1 MKKWIIVIG
10 TIVLIS
16 GGLMFFQHR
25 SEAPQ
30 VSQDPQELHEPMSE
44 AETTAAIEQAMD
56 HVEELEGLEEGIE
69 KWAVRLLVA
78 SNESLS
84 DAELVAQAEQ
94 AYQDRQDALDVAEE
108 IYDVDMSEERIH
120 AFIEQ
125 EVEQIDEAFMESI
138 ASAHGLSLEAFLYDW
153 EYDHFAYN
161 YAWREMS
168 TQLEEGF
175 PMEEGEDAE
184 AYRDRLREQW
194 QNKIDETR

>member
-44 AETTAAIEQAMD
+44 AETTAAIEQAID

-94 AYQDRQDALDVAEE
+94 AYQKRQDALDVAEE
-108 IYDVDMSEERIH
+108 VYDVDMSEERIH

-125 EVEQIDEAFMESI
+125 EVEQIDEAFMTSI

-153 EYDHFAYN
+153 EYDNFAYN
-161 YAWREMS
+161 YAWREVGAR
-168 TQLEEGF
+168 LEEDF
-175 PMEEGEDAE
+175 PIQEGEDAE
-184 AYRDRLREQW
+184 AYRERLTEEW